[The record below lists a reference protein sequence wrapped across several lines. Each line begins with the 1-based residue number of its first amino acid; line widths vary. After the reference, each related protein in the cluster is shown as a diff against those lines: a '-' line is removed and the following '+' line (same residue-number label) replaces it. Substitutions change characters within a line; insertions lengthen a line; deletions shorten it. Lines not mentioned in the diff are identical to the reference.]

1 MHATQQEWGGRG
13 LGDVKG
19 RILIVD
25 DEPSIMELVKLKLT
39 DDGYDCDLAENAESA
54 LGMLSRTA
62 YDGVL
67 SDVNMP
73 GISGIEMLRRI
84 RLTDEDVAVVIMT
97 GAPDLASAVEA
108 MKLGAHDHLSK
119 PLNLEMLTLTV
130 DRAVEKKR
138 LIVQNRE
145 YQRNLES
152 MVHERTKQ
160 LNDANGNLRSLFI
173 GSIKALAQAL
183 EAKDE
188 YTQGHSARVAEESVR
203 IATYLS
209 LSEEEIRSIW
219 IAGFLH
225 DIGKIGVKESVLNKP
240 GKLDAMEWESVK
252 EHPVLAAR
260 ILDPIDELRDVIK
273 MVKHHHERFDGGGY
287 PDGLAGS
294 SIPLGARILSVADA
308 YDALTSNRP
317 YREPM
322 TPEEAIQIFKDGAGT
337 QFDPVIVEAF
347 VSGTDKRESGESVL
361 YPIFGSVPLHDAKR
375 PHLQSEQ
382 DS

>member
-1 MHATQQEWGGRG
+1 LA
-13 LGDVKG
+13 DSKG
-19 RILIVD
+19 KILIVD
-25 DEPSIMELVKLKLT
+25 DEPSIRELVKLKLT
-39 DDGYDCDLAENAESA
+39 DDGYECDLAEDAETA
-54 LGMLSRTA
+54 LSMLSQA
-62 YDGVL
+62 GYDGIL

-84 RLTDEDVAVVIMT
+84 RLTDEDVAVIIMT

-119 PLNLEMLTLTV
+119 PLNLDMLTLTV
-130 DRAVEKKR
+130 DRAVDKKR
-138 LIVQNRE
+138 LIAQNRE

-160 LNDANGNLRSLFI
+160 LNDANDNLRNLFI

-203 IATYLS
+203 IARYLS
-209 LSEEEIRSIW
+209 LSEAEIQSIW

-225 DIGKIGVKESVLNKP
+225 DIGKIGVKESVLNNP
-240 GKLDAMEWESVK
+240 GKLDAMEWASVK
-252 EHPVLAAR
+252 EHPVLAAK
-260 ILDPIDELRDVIK
+260 ILDPIDELRDVIR

-294 SIPLGARILSVADA
+294 DIPLGARILSVADA
-308 YDALTSNRP
+308 YDALTSKRP

-347 VSGTDKRESGESVL
+347 LSSTDKRESGEHVP
-361 YPIFGSVPLHDAKR
+361 YPIFGSVPLHDAKQ
-375 PHLQSEQ
+375 PHARAE
-382 DS
+382 

>member
-1 MHATQQEWGGRG
+1 LA
-13 LGDVKG
+13 DAKG
-19 RILIVD
+19 KILIVD
-25 DEPSIMELVKLKLT
+25 DEPSIRELVKLRLT
-39 DDGYDCDLAENAESA
+39 DDGYACDLAEDAEIA
-54 LGMLSRTA
+54 LSMLSQAA
-62 YDGVL
+62 YDGIL

-73 GISGIEMLRRI
+73 GISGIDMLRRI
-84 RLTDEDVAVVIMT
+84 RLTDEDVAVIIMT

-119 PLNLEMLTLTV
+119 PLNLDMLTLTV

-138 LIVQNRE
+138 LVVQNRE

-152 MVHERTKQ
+152 MVRERTKQ
-160 LNDANGNLRSLFI
+160 LNDANSNLRSLFI

-203 IATYLS
+203 IARYLS
-209 LSEEEIRSIW
+209 LSEAEIQSIW

-240 GKLDAMEWESVK
+240 GELDAMEWESVK

-260 ILDPIDELRDVIK
+260 ILDPIDELRDVIE

-294 SIPLGARILSVADA
+294 DIPLGARILSVADA
-308 YDALTSNRP
+308 YDALTSKRP

-322 TPEEAIQIFKDGAGT
+322 TPEQAIQIFKDGAGT

-347 VSGTDKRESGESVL
+347 LSATDKRESGERVP
-361 YPIFGSVPLHDAKR
+361 YPAFGSVSLHDAKQVHPEGGTKPVGGVLDR
-375 PHLQSEQ
+375 P
-382 DS
+382 

>member
-1 MHATQQEWGGRG
+1 MA
-13 LGDVKG
+13 DVKG

-39 DDGYDCDLAENAESA
+39 DDGYECDLAANAEAA

-145 YQRNLES
+145 YQRNLET

-260 ILDPIDELRDVIK
+260 ILDPIDELRDVIE

-308 YDALTSNRP
+308 YDALTSKRP

-347 VSGTDKRESGESVL
+347 LSGTDRRESGEDVL
-361 YPIFGSVPLHDAKR
+361 YPIFGSVPLHDAKH
-375 PHLQSEQ
+375 PHVQSEQ
-382 DS
+382 GS